1 MARKSTSFIIGQVMK
16 ETGLSKRRIDRCIDS
31 GWIDT
36 PDRDK
41 KSDYRVFTLVMIR
54 ELALYSNI
62 VSLPIKLRHEE
73 ICGPLLDHI
82 PREKLKN
89 ALANGREELLALVIK
104 HIDDIR
110 PPTD

>member
-1 MARKSTSFIIGQVMK
+1 MARKSKSFIIGRVTK

-31 GWIDT
+31 GWIDR

-41 KSDYRVFTLVMIR
+41 KSDYRLFTLVMIR
-54 ELALYSNI
+54 ELALYSSIAN
-62 VSLPIKLRHEE
+62 LPIKLRHDE

-82 PREKLKN
+82 PRKKLKN
-89 ALANGREELLALVIK
+89 ALANGREQLLALIIE

-110 PPTD
+110 PPTG